1 MINLSISLISDR
13 QLISTAEVLNRIQIA
28 LLHKN
33 PFSLVRIGDG
43 ENIVLA
49 QNVLLSP
56 KEVLNTYWVKQS
68 DTGRGKGVTLPNL
81 NLRNQMVKAIRRADL
96 VGICRQKNDEVSV
109 PSKYKRELTNKLF
122 ERFHLKPSNLCYV
135 FVNRKMVSYR
145 LFWEIIHRYRTLLI
159 SKWAEAYAEKITRE
173 YTDLKPR
180 IAGCL
185 DFTHYK
191 QIPDILE
198 EIGKYRFDLAL
209 ISAGV
214 NSVLL
219 APAVAERYG
228 KVGVD
233 FGKTMMYTVRPC
245 SKINPWRPKE
255 KKDYQPQETLL
266 GSYSSRS
273 Q

>member
-13 QLISTAEVLNRIQIA
+13 QLISTVKILKLIQIA
-28 LLHKN
+28 LKQKK

-49 QNVLLSP
+49 QNILLSP

-81 NLRNQMVKAIRRADL
+81 NLRNKMVKAIRRADL

-122 ERFHLKPSNLCYV
+122 EHYHLKPSNLCYV
-135 FVNRKMVSYR
+135 FVNRKMVSHR
-145 LFWEIIHRYRTLLI
+145 LFWEIIHSYRTLLI
-159 SKWAEAYAEKITRE
+159 SKWAKAYADKITCE
-173 YTDLKPR
+173 YAHLKPR
-180 IAGCL
+180 IAGCI
-185 DFTHYK
+185 DFTHYT
-191 QIPDILE
+191 QIPNLLDQ
-198 EIGKYRFDLAL
+198 IGKYRFDLAL
-209 ISAGV
+209 VSAGV

-219 APAVAERYG
+219 APAIAERYG
-228 KVGVD
+228 KVALD

-245 SKINPWRPKE
+245 SKINPWRPLSELKSHE
-255 KKDYQPQETLL
+255 PVVMSKGQVLQ
-266 GSYSSRS
+266 
-273 Q
+273 

>member
-1 MINLSISLISDR
+1 MKGVINLSISLISDR
-13 QLISTAEVLNRIQIA
+13 QLISSIKVLNRIQIA
-28 LLHKN
+28 LKQKR

-43 ENIVLA
+43 ENLVLA
-49 QNVLLSP
+49 QNVLISP
-56 KEVLNTYWVKQS
+56 REILNTYWVKQS

-81 NLRNQMVKAIRRADL
+81 NLRNQMVKAIRLADL

-122 ERFHLKPSNLCYV
+122 DHFHLNPSNLCYV
-135 FVNRKMVSYR
+135 FVNRKMVSFR
-145 LFWEIIHRYRTLLI
+145 LFWEILHRYRTLLI
-159 SKWAEAYAEKITRE
+159 SKWAEAYAVKITRE
-173 YTDLKPR
+173 YSYLKPR

-191 QIPDILE
+191 QIPDLLTQL
-198 EIGKYRFDLAL
+198 GKYRFDLAL

-219 APAVAERYG
+219 APAIAERYG
-228 KVGVD
+228 KVALD

-245 SKINPWRPKE
+245 SKIAPWHP
-255 KKDYQPQETLL
+255 LL
-266 GSYSSRS
+266 EMKNHELEVNE
-273 Q
+273 

>member
-13 QLISTAEVLNRIQIA
+13 QLISTAEVLNRIRIA
-28 LLHKN
+28 LLQKK

-49 QNVLLSP
+49 QNVFFSP

-96 VGICRQKNDEVSV
+96 VGICRQTNDEVCV
-109 PSKYKRELTNKLF
+109 PSTYKRELTNKLF
-122 ERFHLKPSNLCYV
+122 EHFHLKPSNLCYV
-135 FVNRKMVSYR
+135 FVNRQMVSYR

-159 SKWAEAYAEKITRE
+159 SKWAKAYAEKITRE
-173 YTDLKPR
+173 YSYLKPR
-180 IAGCL
+180 IAGCI

-191 QIPDILE
+191 QIPDVLE
-198 EIGKYRFDLAL
+198 EVGKYRFDLAL

-219 APAVAERYG
+219 APAIAERYG
-228 KVGVD
+228 KVAID

-245 SKINPWRPKE
+245 SKINPWRLKGAINVQTTE
-255 KKDYQPQETLL
+255 STFE
-266 GSYSSRS
+266 SYNSSS

>member
-1 MINLSISLISDR
+1 MSLKSIPDSRLIPT
-13 QLISTAEVLNRIQIA
+13 LKVLNMIHTA
-28 LLHKN
+28 LKLKT

-49 QNVLLSP
+49 QNVFLSP

-81 NLRNQMVKAIRRADL
+81 NLRNKMIKAIRRADL

-122 ERFHLKPSNLCYV
+122 EYYHLKPSQLCYV

-159 SKWAEAYAEKITRE
+159 SKWAEVYAEKITRE
-173 YTDLKPR
+173 YASLKPR
-180 IAGCL
+180 IVGCL

-191 QIPDILE
+191 QIPDVLKR
-198 EIGKYRFDLAL
+198 IGNYRFDLAL

-219 APAVAERYG
+219 APAVAEQYG
-228 KVGVD
+228 KVALD

-245 SKINPWRPKE
+245 SKINPWRPK
-255 KKDYQPQETLL
+255 D
-266 GSYSSRS
+266 GSDAEESGDAIGAP
-273 Q
+273 

>member
-1 MINLSISLISDR
+1 MSISSIPDR
-13 QLISTAEVLNRIQIA
+13 RLISTIEVLNRVQIA
-28 LLHKN
+28 LKQKK

-56 KEVLNTYWVKQS
+56 KEVLNSYWVKQS

-145 LFWEIIHRYRTLLI
+145 LFWDIIHRYRTLLV

-173 YTDLKPR
+173 YTYLKPR
-180 IAGCL
+180 IVGCI

-191 QIPDILE
+191 QIPDILAQL
-198 EIGKYRFDLAL
+198 GKYRFDLAL
-209 ISAGV
+209 VSAGV

-219 APAVAERYG
+219 APAIAERYG
-228 KVGVD
+228 KTALD

-245 SKINPWRPKE
+245 SKISPWRPMVE
-255 KKDYQPQETLL
+255 INTLPL
-266 GSYSSRS
+266 KG
-273 Q
+273 

>member
-1 MINLSISLISDR
+1 MSISLISDR
-13 QLISTAEVLNRIQIA
+13 QLLSTVKVLKLIQMA
-28 LLHKN
+28 LKHKK

-49 QNVLLSP
+49 QNILLSP

-68 DTGRGKGVTLPNL
+68 DTKRGKGVTLPNL
-81 NLRNQMVKAIRRADL
+81 NLRNKMVKAIRRADI

-109 PSKYKRELTNKLF
+109 PSKYKRELTNELF
-122 ERFHLKPSNLCYV
+122 NHYHLKPSNLCYV

-145 LFWEIIHRYRTLLI
+145 LFWEIIHNYRTLLI
-159 SKWAEAYAEKITRE
+159 SKWAKAYADKISRE
-173 YTDLKPR
+173 YTPLKPR
-180 IAGCL
+180 IAGYI
-185 DFTHYK
+185 DFTHYT

-198 EIGKYRFDLAL
+198 QIGKYRFDLAL

-219 APAVAERYG
+219 APAIAGRYG
-228 KVGVD
+228 KVAVD

-245 SKINPWRPKE
+245 SKINPWRPKGE
-255 KKDYQPQETLL
+255 IDVQTQGMLV
-266 GSYSSRS
+266 GSYSSR